1 MHSYEA
7 GSAVLFNEHLV
18 IATLEDHD
26 PERVLTPMVSLHRL
40 VLGKP
45 SEVCSRPAVEGGLK
59 LVQPAA
65 EG

>member
-26 PERVLTPMVSLHRL
+26 PERVLTPMVS
-40 VLGKP
+40 
-45 SEVCSRPAVEGGLK
+45 
-59 LVQPAA
+59 QPKIDDGRA
-65 EG
+65 E